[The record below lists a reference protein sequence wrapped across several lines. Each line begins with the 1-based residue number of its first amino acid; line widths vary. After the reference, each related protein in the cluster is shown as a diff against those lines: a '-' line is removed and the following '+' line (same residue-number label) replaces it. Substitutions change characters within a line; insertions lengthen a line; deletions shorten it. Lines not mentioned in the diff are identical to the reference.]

1 MVKRK
6 FKLMGKILQIV
17 GISIVIITHIALL
30 SMTIPQELL
39 GGHAVIN
46 LIASGLIISGI
57 YLRSKK

>member
-1 MVKRK
+1 
-6 FKLMGKILQIV
+6 MGKILQIV